1 MSTPDTVQYSTIQQ
15 YCLPVSMCVCVYIN
29 AVKYMNGAKQDKVV
43 GEMDTQELA
52 NSLTLTSPIPL
63 LQTK

>member
-1 MSTPDTVQYSTIQQ
+1 
-15 YCLPVSMCVCVYIN
+15 MCVCVYIN

-63 LQTK
+63 LETK